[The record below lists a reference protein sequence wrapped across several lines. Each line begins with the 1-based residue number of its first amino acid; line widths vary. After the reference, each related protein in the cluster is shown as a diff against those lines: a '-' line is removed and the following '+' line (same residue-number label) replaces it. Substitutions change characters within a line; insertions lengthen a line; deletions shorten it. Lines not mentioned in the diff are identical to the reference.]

1 MVVNSFITY
10 VTTEKPVYESH
21 KRDDIVLVEGEEKE
35 NSMGLCGRKCAARK
49 RVEGWVFMIS
59 SSSTKLFAASR
70 LGIWSRPQSL
80 VARVLKSRYHRRSDF
95 LECGLGSRP
104 SFAWRSLLFGRSLL
118 KEGLVCD
125 IGDGRDTNVW
135 RDNRIIDKVPK
146 TPMYR
151 QGSVVDF
158 TLCVSDLLIEW
169 LGRWNV
175 EFVRQTFIAAYAEL
189 ILKLKPH
196 ISRRDAWKWGFTSN
210 GGYTSQSGRRLLG
223 TLQEIQQPQ
232 PNGIPPIENNLRKA
246 IWKIR
251 APPKLKHFLRRVLSG
266 IVPVKE
272 RLNSRGL
279 QLDTRSFGLWID
291 FPSPLLMPV
300 C

>member
-1 MVVNSFITY
+1 
-10 VTTEKPVYESH
+10 
-21 KRDDIVLVEGEEKE
+21 
-35 NSMGLCGRKCAARK
+35 
-49 RVEGWVFMIS
+49 
-59 SSSTKLFAASR
+59 
-70 LGIWSRPQSL
+70 
-80 VARVLKSRYHRRSDF
+80 
-95 LECGLGSRP
+95 
-104 SFAWRSLLFGRSLL
+104 
-118 KEGLVCD
+118 
-125 IGDGRDTNVW
+125 
-135 RDNRIIDKVPK
+135 
-146 TPMYR
+146 MYR

-251 APPKLKHFLRRVLSG
+251 APPKLKHFLRRVLSDEIIWTLDRFSISSSHARLLKKCG
-266 IVPVKE
+266 I
-272 RLNSRGL
+272 GL
-279 QLDTRSFGLWID
+279 ESNYQQQDSQDPRSYYKHNRA
-291 FPSPLLMPV
+291 FPWAMWQVWKARNVLHFEKTQTSPEMTSSKAS
-300 C
+300 